1 MNRRRFF
8 QIFSGVAV
16 AALPGA
22 PWVPAAPR
30 RVGGGGGIVGA
41 SIAYHLARRGAEV
54 TLFEKT
60 KPASGA
66 TANSFAWINATFS
79 KKPHHYF
86 HLNRLGALGHRH
98 LEREPGGGLEGQWGG
113 SLEWYHEPDPP

>member
-1 MNRRRFF
+1 MDRRSFF
-8 QIFSGVAV
+8 QVFSGIAV

-22 PWVPAAPR
+22 HKALAAPR
-30 RVGGGGGIVGA
+30 RIGVVGGGILGA
-41 SIAYHLARRGAEV
+41 SIAYHLARRGAQV

-79 KKPHHYF
+79 KKPQHYF
-86 HLNRLGALGHRH
+86 HLNRLGALGYRH
-98 LEREPGGGLEGQWGG
+98 LERELGGDL
-113 SLEWYHEPDPP
+113 